1 MVLDNMKVTKTNTT
15 HKKLILLISIFIF
28 GFISLFTLNK
38 VFSDIENKLDNET
51 HNLEVKLDIG
61 EIIAYDIIEIRALF
75 HELATTTTT
84 QKSRDIII
92 KKIKNTITLLEKSIN
107 ILDTGGDLNRSVA
120 LNIAGQKNTIKV
132 ITYVKSNKENFS
144 LESIDIKPKLM
155 ELLSMSDEINQ
166 LLKNRAIYKKEKNT
180 KLFMKSAKDVRIYY
194 KSLPAYFNRISENI
208 GRLIYEGEIE
218 LNKLKKEI
226 REDKN
231 QNLQLKLF
239 LILFIIIVVLI
250 FGYIIAKTVNKDS
263 QKLLDFNSNL
273 NDTLAKQKKQERSI
287 RAILD
292 AQSNIIIVNDG
303 VNMIEANK
311 QLIKFFSQYSCFKEF
326 KNHHAC
332 VCDFFENNIPNDEY
346 IVKKD
351 YNGITWLNHIILNQD
366 QHFKVIMKKNG
377 LKHHF
382 LIQAIK
388 TILDDE
394 TGESVV
400 IITLNDI
407 TQEINSQIKLA
418 SMNKNLGLI
427 VKNKTKELQE
437 LNENLEQKVII
448 ESIKAIEKDKQMIQQ
463 SRFAALGEMIGNIA
477 HQWRQPLSAINT
489 TASGMQLQMQLGLTT
504 NDDISKSYS
513 NIMGYV
519 DFLTQTIEDFRG
531 FFHEDKEKID
541 FNITD
546 IVKKTLSITNVTYNE
561 YDIELATTFND
572 DVSLISFGMPS
583 ELSQVLLNILNNAK
597 DAIVSNDIKNKYVS
611 ISYDDNNEF
620 NTIYIHDNG
629 GGIPDDI
636 LEKIFDPYFTTK
648 HQSQGTGI
656 GLYMSKDIIEKHMD
670 GKLSVKNTSINFNGK
685 QYLGACFKIE
695 LPKSKSIN
703 S

>member
-1 MVLDNMKVTKTNTT
+1 MKVTKTNTT

-28 GFISLFTLNK
+28 GFISLFVLNK
-38 VFSDIENKLDNET
+38 IFTDLENKLNNET
-51 HNLEVKLDIG
+51 KNLEAKLYIG
-61 EIIAYDIIEIRALF
+61 ELIAYDIIEIRALF
-75 HELATTTTT
+75 HELATTTTK
-84 QKSRDIII
+84 QESRDMII
-92 KKIKNTITLLEKSIN
+92 KKIENDIKTLKDSIN
-107 ILDTGGDLNRSVA
+107 VLDAGGKIQRSRV
-120 LNIAGQKNTIKV
+120 LNIADHQNTIKV
-132 ITYVKSNKENFS
+132 INYKKTNKESFS
-144 LESIDIKPKLM
+144 LETIGLTPKLVN
-155 ELLSMSDEINQ
+155 LSIKLKEINR
-166 LLKNRAIYKKEKNT
+166 LLVNRDKYKID
-180 KLFMKSAKDVRIYY
+180 AVKDVQKYY
-194 KSLPAYFNRISENI
+194 KSLPAYFTHISENI
-208 GRLIYEGEIE
+208 GRLLYKWEID
-218 LNKLKKEI
+218 LNKLKDEIKIEKENNV
-226 REDKN
+226 K
-231 QNLQLKLF
+231 LKIYLM
-239 LILFIIIVVLI
+239 LFIISIILI
-250 FGYIIAKTVNKDS
+250 FGYIIAKNVDKDS
-263 QKLLDFNSNL
+263 QKLLNL
-273 NDTLAKQKKQERSI
+273 NLNLNETLSKQKKQERSI

-292 AQSNIIIVNDG
+292 AQSNIIIVNND

-311 QLIKFFSQYSCFKEF
+311 QFIKFFNKFDSFEEF
-326 KNHHAC
+326 KTKHKC

-351 YNGITWLNHIILNQD
+351 YNDKSWLDHIILNQD

-418 SMNKNLGLI
+418 SMNENLGLI

-448 ESIKAIEKDKQMIQQ
+448 ESTKAREKDKQMIQQ
-463 SRFAALGEMIGNIA
+463 SRFAAVGEMIGNIA

-489 TASGMQLQMQLGLTT
+489 TASGMQLQMQLGVTS
-504 NDDISKSYS
+504 NDDISKSYA

-531 FFHEDKEKID
+531 FFHEDKEKIN
-541 FNITD
+541 FNIMD
-546 IVKKTLSITNVTYNE
+546 IVKKTLSITNITYNE
-561 YDIELATTFND
+561 YDIELSSNLQDNTPLMAY
-572 DVSLISFGMPS
+572 GMPS

-597 DAIVSNDIKNKYVS
+597 DAIVSNNIKDRYVN
-611 ISYDDNNEF
+611 ISYNESKET
-620 NTIYIHDNG
+620 NTIYIHDNA

-656 GLYMSKDIIEKHMD
+656 GLYMSKDIIEKHMN
-670 GKLSVKNTSINFNGK
+670 GKLSVKNTPISFNHK
-685 QYLGACFKIE
+685 QYIGACFKIE
-695 LPKSKSIN
+695 LPKSNNVN
-703 S
+703 SY